1 MVGIVV
7 LLLASALI
15 ATGLWLSIGFDQ
27 KVYNVYAVYMNE
39 AVSGLSE
46 DSSVKF
52 NGVKVGYVRNIDL
65 NKTDPQRVTLL
76 LNIEQG
82 TPITTSTYATLISQ
96 GITGTT
102 YVGLSAASPEMVPL
116 EKEAGQPYPV
126 IPAKPSLL
134 TQIDK
139 VITEVSKNVSEVAR
153 EIKNIFDKEN
163 TVALKKSLLNME
175 KFSQVLADNSTKIN
189 KTLENI
195 DTLMANAS
203 SASKKLPDV
212 MHKLD
217 RGMSRLDSTMASLH
231 KASNS
236 LTGAMDSG
244 KVTLDAFSQQAIPP
258 FVDLMNRLNAIAGN
272 LEQVSNQM
280 RQNPSVIIRGKALP
294 RPGPGE

>member
-1 MVGIVV
+1 MV

-46 DSSVKF
+46 DSPVKF

-139 VITEVSKNVSEVAR
+139 VIT
-153 EIKNIFDKEN
+153 
-163 TVALKKSLLNME
+163 VALKKSLLNME

-203 SASKKLPDV
+203 NASKKLPDV
-212 MHKLD
+212 MRKLD

-244 KVTLDAFSQQAIPP
+244 KVTLDAFTQQAIPP